1 MERLKSILRFEWMTK
16 RFLIRSLVILV
27 MVAFI
32 LRLLELSNISDNL
45 LLGLMLHSVSLVG
58 LNVWDKRGK
67 NED

>member
-1 MERLKSILRFEWMTK
+1 MERLKSILKFEWMSK

-27 MVAFI
+27 MVAFVF
-32 LRLLELSNISDNL
+32 RLLGISSISDTL
-45 LLGLMLHSVSLVG
+45 LLGLMLHSISLIG